1 METLNAVQRKSCDGI
16 TLLGKLCKI
25 LNVILT
31 VHNQY
36 VELTFHIS
44 LNVIFWASF
53 LCHAIIMLLLGM
65 ELTFHI
71 SLNVIFWA
79 SFLCHVVIMLLLGMS
94 MFDLTREHD
103 TNPTRIFAG

>member
-1 METLNAVQRKSCDGI
+1 MCLLIVLCVRLAIILFPIMETLNAVQRKSCDGI

-44 LNVIFWASF
+44 LNVIF
-53 LCHAIIMLLLGM
+53 
-65 ELTFHI
+65 
-71 SLNVIFWA
+71 
-79 SFLCHVVIMLLLGMS
+79 
-94 MFDLTREHD
+94 
-103 TNPTRIFAG
+103 